1 MTTFDVLVEYLTHL
15 WPQLLLALPNLALVT
30 WVTVAVACRF
40 AKMGP
45 QTSNLVAVQYGALA
59 GSALMALV
67 FSMSPGLHRWS
78 LTCALAGVA
87 VFLALSANRW
97 RKGAPPGTLK
107 PLHKL
112 RAEDLQHVA
121 GGTKKP

>member
-1 MTTFDVLVEYLTHL
+1 MNTFDVLVAYLAHL
-15 WPQLLLALPNLALVT
+15 WPNILLALPNIALVI

-40 AKMGP
+40 GKMGP
-45 QTSNLVAVQYGALA
+45 HTSNLIAVQYASLAA
-59 GSALMALV
+59 GSLMALV
-67 FSMSPGLHRWS
+67 FSMSPGLHNWA

-87 VFLALSANRW
+87 AFLALSANRW
-97 RKGAPPGTLK
+97 RKGAPPGTEK

-121 GGTKKP
+121 GGVKK